1 MSWEEIKQDFTRIAN
16 EYEGEIT
23 VFPNTASIENENE
36 ITAHYKDG
44 TVAIRKKTDCSVYV
58 QSLSVG
64 ICLGALERTYAI
76 LGGCSGF
83 TYSEEQVRKLLE
95 RYGFKKKKSV
105 QLSIFDL

>member
-1 MSWEEIKQDFTRIAN
+1 MNWEEIKQDFIRIVS

-23 VFPNTASIENENE
+23 VFPNSASIENENE
-36 ITAHYKDG
+36 ISVHYEDG
-44 TVAIRKKTDCSVYV
+44 TFAMRKKTDCSVYV
-58 QSLSVG
+58 QSLSGG
-64 ICLGALERTYAI
+64 ICIGALERTYEL

-83 TYSEEQVRKLLE
+83 RYSEEQVRKWLD